1 MVPQQVAVCVISG
14 WASGNR
20 RRFHFLHV
28 SGTCLWHEK
37 LTRSKQ
43 IYPAEPKKAQQA
55 VVVPGAFVNRRLGWR
70 AGQLG
75 DLFLFLSR
83 K

>member
-1 MVPQQVAVCVISG
+1 MVPQQVAVCMISG
-14 WASGNR
+14 WASGN
-20 RRFHFLHV
+20 HFLHV
-28 SGTCLWHEK
+28 SGTCLWDEK

-43 IYPAEPKKAQQA
+43 IYSAESKKAQQA
-55 VVVPGAFVNRRLGWR
+55 VVVPGAFVNRRFGWR

-75 DLFLFLSR
+75 DLFLFISR